1 MSKSRREFLNASIR
15 AGAAMSALAHPG
27 LAAALA
33 LPPGPSTP
41 VRSARGGLSIL
52 ILGGTSFIGPHV
64 IAYAMNRGHS
74 VTTFTRGRTKPTV
87 HAVLFEDVEQ
97 LIGDR
102 ENDLE
107 ALRGRTWDAVIDNSG
122 RRVEWTERSAQ
133 LLRDNVDLYL
143 YTSSTGVYYPYLG
156 SDIDERTELVLEVP
170 GGLDE
175 EQALEYGYGVMKAN
189 SELAARS
196 TFGDERSIVVRPTYI
211 MGPGD
216 HTDRFTYW
224 PVRLSRGGE
233 VLVPGRSADPV
244 QYVDVRDVAGWM
256 IRLIEDRVVGTFNV
270 VGPSSATGMHAFVHG
285 AHAAFSSPASFVM
298 IPDYDFL
305 TQHRVGFAI
314 PWIMPIGNNAGS
326 ALASTRLAVQNGLTF
341 TPLAESV
348 RDIHEW
354 WHSAA
359 VAEDRRVN
367 MVSGQRSLMA
377 REAAIIAAWK
387 AL

>member
-1 MSKSRREFLNASIR
+1 MSKSRREFLNTSVR

-33 LPPGPSTP
+33 LPSGPSTP
-41 VRSARGGLSIL
+41 VQSARGPLSIL

-64 IAYAMNRGHS
+64 IAYAMSRGHS
-74 VTTFTRGRTKPTV
+74 VTTFTRGRTEPTV
-87 HAVLFEDVEQ
+87 HGALFRDVEQ

-122 RRVEWTERSAQ
+122 RRVEWTESSAR

-170 GGLDE
+170 EGLDE
-175 EQALEYGYGVMKAN
+175 EEGLEYGYGVMKAN
-189 SELAARS
+189 SELAARGA
-196 TFGDERSIVVRPTYI
+196 FGDDRTIVVRPTYI

-216 HTDRFTYW
+216 RTDRFTYW

-244 QYVDVRDVAGWM
+244 QYIDVRDVAGWM
-256 IRLIEDRVVGTFNV
+256 VRLIEDRSVGTFNV
-270 VGPSSATGMHAFVHG
+270 VGPSSATGMHAFVQG

-305 TQHRVGFAI
+305 TQHGVGFAI

-326 ALASTRLAVQNGLTF
+326 ALTSTSWAVQNGLTF

-348 RDIHEW
+348 RDITEW
-354 WHSAA
+354 WHSDA
-359 VAEDRRVN
+359 VAEERRAN

>member
-33 LPPGPSTP
+33 LPPGTSTP
-41 VRSARGGLSIL
+41 VRSARGALSIL

-74 VTTFTRGRTKPTV
+74 VTTFTRGRAKPTV